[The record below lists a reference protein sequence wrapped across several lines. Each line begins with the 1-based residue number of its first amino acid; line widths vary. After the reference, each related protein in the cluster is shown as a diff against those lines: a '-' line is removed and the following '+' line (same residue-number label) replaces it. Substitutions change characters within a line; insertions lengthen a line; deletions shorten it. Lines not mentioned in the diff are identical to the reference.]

1 MPDSSSRF
9 ELTLDDERFPDGV
22 RELEDAPERLYAWGN
37 LDVLNAPALAVIGAR
52 SATPY
57 GIAVAEIAGR
67 VAAQSSVAVVSG
79 GARGCDAAAG
89 TAALDAGG
97 VHIAVLGC
105 GADVVYPRSSATL
118 LARTIEAGGLILS
131 LDPWGSPPR
140 KWAFPR
146 RNRVIAALSSAV
158 MITEAGL
165 PSGTFSTAE
174 TAMDLGRE
182 LLAVP
187 GSILSPQ
194 SRYGEEGT
202 GDYLNAPFTKE
213 EYEAFIEA
221 LTSADR
227 VVLKDFER
235 RELFQ
240 ACQPAEEVA
249 RTGTDAIRFGAMKPV
264 GLTDPRTGRR
274 PWAAVQLRTENAEH
288 TAYNLVGFQTNLT
301 FGEQR
306 RVFRM
311 IPGLENAEFFRYGV
325 MHRNTFVDAP
335 HVLDATFAV
344 PGTRVRLAGQITG
357 TEGYLEAVAS
367 GLLAALNTVAELAGV
382 PAVQLPRTGA
392 LGSLVAYATDPATE
406 SYQPMHVNFGIVP
419 SLEDGK
425 RRSKRDRYAAYAAR
439 AEADLAAY
447 LATRSDLFD
456 QNQPSIRL

>member
-89 TAALDAGG
+89 AAALDAGG

-105 GADVVYPRSSATL
+105 GADVVDPRSSATL

-194 SRYGEEGT
+194 SRGSNHLIGLGATCIADEEELEMAISRIYGTLRFSRPQVDGVPDLDDRAERVV
-202 GDYLNAPFTKE
+202 
-213 EYEAFIEA
+213 EA
-221 LTSADR
+221 LIASPMRADELAR
-227 VVLKDFER
+227 MLEMDARACLTFLSDLMVRGLIER
-235 RELFQ
+235 LLDGRFAPTKIALL
-240 ACQPAEEVA
+240 A
-249 RTGTDAIRFGAMKPV
+249 RTPFGHNAGGK
-264 GLTDPRTGRR
+264 
-274 PWAAVQLRTENAEH
+274 LR
-288 TAYNLVGFQTNLT
+288 
-301 FGEQR
+301 
-306 RVFRM
+306 
-311 IPGLENAEFFRYGV
+311 
-325 MHRNTFVDAP
+325 
-335 HVLDATFAV
+335 
-344 PGTRVRLAGQITG
+344 
-357 TEGYLEAVAS
+357 
-367 GLLAALNTVAELAGV
+367 
-382 PAVQLPRTGA
+382 
-392 LGSLVAYATDPATE
+392 
-406 SYQPMHVNFGIVP
+406 
-419 SLEDGK
+419 
-425 RRSKRDRYAAYAAR
+425 
-439 AEADLAAY
+439 
-447 LATRSDLFD
+447 
-456 QNQPSIRL
+456 